1 MSKDSR
7 PGDEA
12 QIAAILT
19 KKELDLLEFIRPIGN
34 LGRAIRTVHDHAVH
48 FSEIQLEG
56 EILGD
61 LYLTAQ
67 VAELIYEIEIITKP

>member
-12 QIAAILT
+12 QIAAIVT

-34 LGRAIRTVHDHAVH
+34 LGRAIRTVHDNAVH

-67 VAELIYEIEIITKP
+67 VAELIYEIEKIN